1 MHPPRRPLTALMRQA
16 LTSLERFGA
25 MRQRWLTM
33 AEKNTIRALHNR
45 GLVGW
50 DIASRSCSITPAGRV
65 ALRSPENSPPSKTK

>member
-1 MHPPRRPLTALMRQA
+1 MHPQRRPLTALMRQA
-16 LTSLERFGA
+16 LASLERFGE

-50 DIASRSCSITPAGRV
+50 DIASRSYSITPAGRV
-65 ALRSPENSPPSKTK
+65 VLRSPENSQPSEIP